1 MISFGLFTVIKVLV
15 SILVVMLLSLIAE
28 WASPRIAGIVS
39 GYPLGAA
46 ISLVFIGLEI
56 GPGFAAR
63 SALFTAAGL
72 AATVAFAGGYL
83 LGIRLAEGRR
93 RLPSLAFSI
102 LTGIAAYGLVA
113 WLLSFMPINGVSA
126 PLIAIASI
134 ALATWVFRTIP
145 DVMIQQRIHLGIGV
159 ALLRAAFAAL
169 VILAIT
175 TVAGVVGPRW
185 AGLFSAFPITML
197 PLLAIIQ
204 FTYQPAHVRT
214 ILKNVPRGL
223 VSLLVYAM
231 IVYVSYRD
239 LGLLWGT
246 LLGYLAATL
255 YLFLLEYGIQA
266 TAKGQGRAP
275 GRHGTTP

>member
-1 MISFGLFTVIKVLV
+1 MIGFTLFTVVKVSV
-15 SILVVMLLSLIAE
+15 SILVVVLLSLIAE
-28 WASPRIAGIVS
+28 RAGPRIAGIVS

-46 ISLVFIGLEI
+46 ISLYFIGLEI
-56 GPGFAAR
+56 GPGFAAQ

-72 AATVAFAGGYL
+72 AATVAFVGGYL
-83 LGIRLAEGRR
+83 LGIRFAEGHH

-102 LTGIAAYGLVA
+102 LPGIAAYGLVA
-113 WLLSFMPINGVSA
+113 WLLSFMPINWASA
-126 PLIAIASI
+126 PLIAITSM
-134 ALATWVFRTIP
+134 ALAAWVFRRIP
-145 DVMIQQRIHLGIGV
+145 DAKIQQKIHLGFNV

-214 ILKNVPRGL
+214 IIKNVPRGL
-223 VSLLVYAM
+223 GSLLIYAM
-231 IVYVSYRD
+231 VVFASYKG
-239 LGLLWGT
+239 LGLAWGT
-246 LLGYLAATL
+246 LIGYLAATL
-255 YLFLLEYGIQA
+255 YLIVLEYGVRG
-266 TAKGQGRAP
+266 TVVGRGIKP
-275 GRHGTTP
+275 RCHGTNS

>member
-1 MISFGLFTVIKVLV
+1 MIGFTLFTVVKVSV
-15 SILVVMLLSLIAE
+15 SILVVVLLSLIAE
-28 WASPRIAGIVS
+28 RAGPRIAGIVS

-46 ISLVFIGLEI
+46 ISLYFIGLEI
-56 GPGFAAR
+56 GPGFAAQ

-72 AATVAFAGGYL
+72 AATVAFVGGYL
-83 LGIRLAEGRR
+83 LGIRFAEGHH

-102 LTGIAAYGLVA
+102 LPGIAAYGLVA
-113 WLLSFMPINGVSA
+113 WLLSFMPINWASA
-126 PLIAIASI
+126 PLIAITSM
-134 ALATWVFRTIP
+134 ALAAWVFRRIP
-145 DVMIQQRIHLGIGV
+145 DATIQQRIHLGFSV

-214 ILKNVPRGL
+214 IIKNVPRGL
-223 VSLLVYAM
+223 GSVLIYAM
-231 IVYVSYRD
+231 VVFASYKG
-239 LGLLWGT
+239 LGLAWGT
-246 LLGYLAATL
+246 LIGYLAATL
-255 YLFLLEYGIQA
+255 YLIVLEYGVRG
-266 TAKGQGRAP
+266 KVVGRGIKP
-275 GRHGTTP
+275 RCHGTNS